1 MVGDAIASGFRLLH
15 GFRADVGQ
23 PRAAFDRTRC
33 WHRRGLA
40 AKAAA
45 QAQAAAASDRASSR
59 ILLEKACAGR
69 NDLSELVE

>member
-1 MVGDAIASGFRLLH
+1 MDLGPMWASRARRSIELDAG
-15 GFRADVGQ
+15 
-23 PRAAFDRTRC
+23 